1 MPDLDP
7 EIRGEAGGGNPD
19 AEIRG
24 GCPVSN
30 FLFFCFVF
38 VLFCFFKPS
47 APQFGHGLL
56 VWSRNK
62 GRGGPPAPLPWIRH
76 CKQLTLLRRSEIML
90 KLNPASCHHSMM
102 NTS

>member
-24 GCPVSN
+24 VPG
-30 FLFFCFVF
+30 LQFFVFCF
-38 VLFCFFKPS
+38 VLFCFFL
-47 APQFGHGLL
+47 PQFGHGLL

-62 GRGGPPAPLPWIRH
+62 GGGGRAPSAPPLDPPLQTI
-76 CKQLTLLRRSEIML
+76 
-90 KLNPASCHHSMM
+90 
-102 NTS
+102 NTTKT

>member
-24 GCPVSN
+24 VPGLQFFV
-30 FLFFCFVF
+30 FLFRFFYY
-38 VLFCFFKPS
+38 LFKPF

-62 GRGGPPAPLPWIRH
+62 GGGGAGLPDPSPGSA
-76 CKQLTLLRRSEIML
+76 TA
-90 KLNPASCHHSMM
+90 N
-102 NTS
+102 N